1 MSKLKDLMS
10 KGKPLTLS
18 NGLELIIKPMRLE
31 VEAEIGELYEQKKTT
46 TAIMVMVKDAIKIA
60 VPDVT
65 DEEIDCMNKEDLKLI
80 TKKVL
85 EVNGLGGNPEK
96 KSTPN

>member
-1 MSKLKDLMS
+1 MSKLKDLIS
-10 KGKPLTLS
+10 KGETLKLS
-18 NGLELIIKPMRLE
+18 NELEILIKPMRLA

-46 TAIMVMVKDAIKIA
+46 TAIMVMVKDAIKSAI
-60 VPDVT
+60 PDAT

-80 TKKVL
+80 TTKVL

-96 KSTPN
+96 KLNTN